1 MSTQRFASLLNPNF
15 QPVDLTGMG
24 YGAGANFEL
33 AGKLNPFLDV
43 DAMGKPEKKTK
54 KLDGFK
60 IGGLTADEFNQ
71 LDSSTKAMLIMREQA
86 ERADERRREE
96 RDPAYMRAMGD
107 EAIRIENER
116 MKNAQ
121 EFGKESAM
129 YGYLYKGLPSQIT
142 QAAFSKYAFA
152 PEMVKGVQDAYSR
165 LRLQGAIKD
174 PQYMAINA

>member
-1 MSTQRFASLLNPNF
+1 MSTQKFASLLNQNF
-15 QPVDLTGMG
+15 QPIDLTGMG
-24 YGAGANFEL
+24 AGSNFQL

-43 DAMGKPEKKTK
+43 DVMDKPKKKTK
-54 KLDGFK
+54 TTDGFTV
-60 IGGLTADEFNQ
+60 GGLSVDEFNQ
-71 LDSSTKAMLIMREQA
+71 LDSSTKAMIIMREQA

-165 LRLQGAIKD
+165 LNLAGAIKS